1 MGAIG
6 FFILLGLFTYYFYRW
21 GKRASVS
28 FTDLMITWGI
38 KLLFSFTFIW
48 VFQYY
53 YGNGV
58 LYGDAYNFF
67 NDAYLLNQYAYVDP
81 AGYLELLFGLNP
93 EQSIETLP
101 YVSETQIW
109 SYVDNGDLYND
120 NRLIIRLNSL
130 IHFISFG
137 NVYVHT
143 LVMSFLSFLG
153 ILMIYRTY
161 ETYFPYKRFAFFVL
175 LLFPSITFWGS
186 GITKEALLFFGMGL
200 FFYGGQQCINRFGWK
215 HLVSLIA
222 GVLVLLLNKPHVS
235 LFLLVFAPLL
245 PISRI
250 FPLSKSLR
258 TAAYFML
265 PLLFLAFTY
274 TPSSINMLEKISY
287 KQKDMINMG
296 KGGIFFVTD
305 SSFCAF
311 DYAEKSHFDIDTV
324 TNKIEIHHTT
334 HGEYKLFGES
344 KFNRFKMTPSQNE
357 YDIYLIQ
364 PPSYSYINTTP
375 IDYNRWNLLRAAPN
389 ALTNTLFRPYPNDPG
404 SPMKFAAF
412 GSNLLLLIFIVY
424 SIAQRK
430 NLSPEEKTIR
440 LYLTLTALC
449 ILLLIGWTIPILG
462 AIVRYKVGAELLL
475 LLFALIAA
483 KKPYDNNINR
493 TS

>member
-6 FFILLGLFTYYFYRW
+6 FFILLGLFIYIFYRW
-21 GKRASVS
+21 GKRASVN
-28 FTDLMITWGI
+28 FKDLMIAWGV
-38 KLLFSFTFIW
+38 KLIFSFTFIW

-93 EQSIETLP
+93 EQSIEALP

-109 SYVDNGDLYND
+109 TYVDNGDLYND
-120 NRLIIRLNSL
+120 NRLIIRLHSL

-137 NVYVHT
+137 NVYVHA
-143 LVMSFLSFLG
+143 LFMSFLSFFGTL
-153 ILMIYRTY
+153 LIYRTFSS
-161 ETYFPYKRFAFFVL
+161 YFPYKRFALFVL
-175 LLFPSITFWGS
+175 LVFPSIAFWGS

-200 FFYGGQQCINRFGWK
+200 FFYGGQQCIGKFGWK
-215 HLVSLIA
+215 HLISLIA
-222 GVLVLLLNKPHVS
+222 GLLILLLNKPHVG

-245 PISRI
+245 PISKIMPLTKPFRI
-250 FPLSKSLR
+250 AAVLSI
-258 TAAYFML
+258 

-274 TPSSINMLEKISY
+274 TPSSVNMLEKISY

-311 DYAEKSHFDIDTV
+311 DYHEKSHFDIDTV

-344 KFNRFKMTPSQNE
+344 KFQRFKMTPSQRQ

-364 PPSYSYINTTP
+364 PPSYSYIHTTA
-375 IDYNRWNLLRAAPN
+375 IDYNRWNLIKAAPN

-404 SPMKFAAF
+404 SPMKFVAF
-412 GSNLLLLIFIVY
+412 TSNLFLLIFLVY

-430 NLSPEEKTIR
+430 KLSPEEKTIR
-440 LYLTLTALC
+440 LYFILAALC

-462 AIVRYKVGAELLL
+462 AIVRYKVGAEMLLL
-475 LLFALIAA
+475 LYALIAA
-483 KKPYDNNINR
+483 KRPFQTEIHEN
-493 TS
+493 